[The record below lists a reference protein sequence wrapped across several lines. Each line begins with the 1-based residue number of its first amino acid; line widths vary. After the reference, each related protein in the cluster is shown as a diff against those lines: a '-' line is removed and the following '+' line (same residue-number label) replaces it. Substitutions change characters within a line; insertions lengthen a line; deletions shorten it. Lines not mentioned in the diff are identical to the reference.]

1 MLNDI
6 LEDARDSLVIE
17 IDRILIDD
25 PEANLSREAEDLIYE
40 IADNNVPIYYVDIVE
55 CARSDINLATTVPE
69 LGPAFNNE
77 ATACNIIAANIYEEL
92 ISHLHGI
99 LDKYIDKQEE
109 KLNE

>member
-1 MLNDI
+1 MLDEVLADAEQVL
-6 LEDARDSLVIE
+6 LEEL
-17 IDRILIDD
+17 DRITDED
-25 PEANLSREAEDLIYE
+25 PEANLSRKAEDLVPE

-55 CARSDINLATTVPE
+55 CARSDINLATTIPD

-92 ISHLHGI
+92 LSHLHGV